1 MRKIAFFCYNIDD
14 SGGLERVLSL
24 IANNLADQNEIQV
37 TIISFFNKKNRFFAL
52 SENIKVY
59 YLDDNSDYYS
69 TIKQTRKILKYQKIE
84 KLIVVDTLM
93 SLICLPA
100 SIGLNIKLFAW
111 EHYSFYSNIVNRKRK
126 VARFLGKVFFDKI
139 VVLTERD
146 RENWAK
152 KFLRKNK
159 FVVIENPSPFSLQID
174 KNKSDSKTALAI
186 GRLRKEKGFDLLIEA
201 WNLAKSKLPAEA
213 KLLIVGEGEEQV
225 NLEEKIAKLKLEDSI
240 TIIGFTRDVS
250 KYYRDARIYCLSS
263 RTEALPMVLIESL
276 SFSIPLLAFDCYT
289 GPKEIIKNG
298 YNGFIVDENDIQ
310 SYSNKIIELFTL
322 EPKDFSFLSHNAYL
336 SSSKYSIENIIK
348 EWLKL
353 LE

>member
-1 MRKIAFFCYNIDD
+1 MKKIAFFCYNIDD

-24 IANNLADQNEIQV
+24 IANNLADQNDIQV

-59 YLDDNSDYYS
+59 YIDNNSNYYS

-84 KLIVVDTLM
+84 KIIVVDTLM

-100 SIGLNIKLFAW
+100 SIGMNIKIFAW

-126 VARFLGKVFFDKI
+126 IARFLVKVFFDKV

-146 RENWAK
+146 RKNWAK
-152 KFLRKNK
+152 KSLRKNK
-159 FVVIENPSPFSLQID
+159 FLVIENPSPFSLQID

-201 WNLAKSKLPAEA
+201 WALAKSSLPEEA
-213 KLLIVGEGEEQV
+213 NLLIIGEGEEQDS
-225 NLEEKIAKLKLEDSI
+225 LEKKIAQLKLEESI
-240 TIIGFTRDVS
+240 TITGFKKDVS
-250 KYYRDARIYCLSS
+250 KHYKNARIYCLSS

-298 YNGFIVDENDIQ
+298 YNGFIVEENDIQ

-322 EPKDFSFLSHNAYL
+322 EPKDFHYLSHNAYL
-336 SSSKYSIENIIK
+336 SSSKYSIDNIIK
-348 EWLKL
+348 EWLQL